1 MGGDVVRSARHL
13 VQVSAGTDV
22 EIASHVFMVA
32 TTTREFRAAVAV
44 LGTATMAG
52 RPAAPDRD
60 DGEGERQDAWKPR
73 RTPDRAPGL
82 IPAPGQGARPAGR
95 WPILG
100 CRPGHPASPGT
111 LVGVPRVVVD
121 VVLKPEISD
130 PQGQA
135 VLGALGRLGHD
146 SVTSVRQG
154 KHFVLEVDGTP
165 DEADLKQIAETLL
178 ANPVIEDVEL
188 HLPTD

>member
-1 MGGDVVRSARHL
+1 MTRRADHRSRRRESQGESRVTGRATGGSGD
-13 VQVSAGTDV
+13 
-22 EIASHVFMVA
+22 
-32 TTTREFRAAVAV
+32 
-44 LGTATMAG
+44 
-52 RPAAPDRD
+52 
-60 DGEGERQDAWKPR
+60 
-73 RTPDRAPGL
+73 
-82 IPAPGQGARPAGR
+82 
-95 WPILG
+95 
-100 CRPGHPASPGT
+100 PGT
-111 LVGVPRVVVD
+111 LVGVSRVVVD

-165 DEADLKQIAETLL
+165 DEAELKQIAETLL

-188 HLPTD
+188 HLSSE

>member
-1 MGGDVVRSARHL
+1 VKAPSVQISWGFTGGR
-13 VQVSAGTDV
+13 
-22 EIASHVFMVA
+22 
-32 TTTREFRAAVAV
+32 
-44 LGTATMAG
+44 G
-52 RPAAPDRD
+52 RRD
-60 DGEGERQDAWKPR
+60 GGR
-73 RTPDRAPGL
+73 RG
-82 IPAPGQGARPAGR
+82 
-95 WPILG
+95 
-100 CRPGHPASPGT
+100 PGT
-111 LVGVPRVVVD
+111 LVGVSRVVVD

-146 SVTSVRQG
+146 SVRSVRQG

-165 DEADLKQIAETLL
+165 DEAELKQIAETLL

>member
-1 MGGDVVRSARHL
+1 V
-13 VQVSAGTDV
+13 
-22 EIASHVFMVA
+22 
-32 TTTREFRAAVAV
+32 
-44 LGTATMAG
+44 
-52 RPAAPDRD
+52 
-60 DGEGERQDAWKPR
+60 
-73 RTPDRAPGL
+73 
-82 IPAPGQGARPAGR
+82 
-95 WPILG
+95 
-100 CRPGHPASPGT
+100 PGT
-111 LVGVPRVVVD
+111 LGGVSRVVVD

-146 SVTSVRQG
+146 SVRSVRQG

-165 DEADLKQIAETLL
+165 DEAELKQIAETLL